1 MRLGLLGGT
10 FNPPHIGHLICAQE
24 ALLAFGLER
33 VLLVPAGV
41 PPHKRVEGDP
51 GPEQRVAMCEAAVAG
66 DERLAVSRA
75 DVDRDGP
82 AYTVELLRAL
92 RAASPGDELF
102 FIVGG
107 DMAHSLPTWRE
118 PEEVLSLAMVAVA
131 EREGVAREDI
141 AERLAGLRGAA
152 ERVAFFAMPR
162 IDVSSSLIRRRV
174 AAGLPVRYL
183 VPDAVA
189 DHIGRHG
196 LYAAYPGASA

>member
-1 MRLGLLGGT
+1 LRLGLLGGT

-92 RAASPGDELF
+92 RAASPGDEHF

-118 PEEVLSLAMVAVA
+118 PEDVLSLAMLAVA
-131 EREGVAREDI
+131 EREGVARDDI

>member
-1 MRLGLLGGT
+1 VRVGLLGGT

-66 DERLAVSRA
+66 DERFAVSRA

-92 RAASPGDELF
+92 SAAAPGDELH

-118 PEEVLSLAMVAVA
+118 PEEVLSLARLAVA
-131 EREGVAREDI
+131 EREGVARDDI

-174 AAGLPVRYL
+174 AARLPVRYL

-196 LYAAYPGASA
+196 LYAAYPDASA